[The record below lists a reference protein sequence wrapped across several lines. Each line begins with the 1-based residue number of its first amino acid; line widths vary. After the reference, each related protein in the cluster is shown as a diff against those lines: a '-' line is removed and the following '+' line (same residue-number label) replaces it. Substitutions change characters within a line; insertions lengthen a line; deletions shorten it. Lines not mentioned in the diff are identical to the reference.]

1 MQVRFI
7 CRRNSLASS
16 SFNNNSRITTGRSW
30 AASELRLKSNED
42 LHTLWWVLWKERN
55 MLLSEKDAARANG
68 TRMENVGRIE
78 KVKKSMSR
86 LKLVLGERG
95 REYKALKDEQMAPIR
110 EQMKAEAKKK
120 RNKKKWDKYLEK
132 KIQKHATSS

>member
-1 MQVRFI
+1 
-7 CRRNSLASS
+7 
-16 SFNNNSRITTGRSW
+16 
-30 AASELRLKSNED
+30 
-42 LHTLWWVLWKERN
+42 

-95 REYKALKDEQMAPIR
+95 REYKALKDEQMKPIR
-110 EQMKAEAKKK
+110 EQMKLAVKAENAALAEP
-120 RNKKKWDKYLEK
+120 WLT
-132 KIQKHATSS
+132 IQTQGWAMLLDHFGRRTATIRGRLHPGRKNIATTTGQSMNPDVPP